1 MSVPGT
7 AIPSP
12 PNSRTT
18 RSVESPRSVLKF
30 TCFTGTNLLGQ
41 ILTQKAIDGD
51 EEDSRVCSTVIS
63 FDPERGSGS
72 SGPSHSS
79 SREFDPEAARRDRDS
94 ASEKRPVAAAA
105 PVAPVAP
112 VAVTLKL
119 ALDFSSIAGP
129 AERAAFEKDLVGD
142 LMSATGESSVS
153 TSYFYTSSVSTSYVY
168 TSKAPV
174 KYK

>member
-1 MSVPGT
+1 V
-7 AIPSP
+7 
-12 PNSRTT
+12 
-18 RSVESPRSVLKF
+18 
-30 TCFTGTNLLGQ
+30 Q

-94 ASEKRPVAAAA
+94 ASETRPVAAVAA
-105 PVAPVAP
+105 

-153 TSYFYTSSVSTSYVY
+153 TLCFC

>member
-1 MSVPGT
+1 M
-7 AIPSP
+7 
-12 PNSRTT
+12 
-18 RSVESPRSVLKF
+18 
-30 TCFTGTNLLGQ
+30 Q

-51 EEDSRVCSTVIS
+51 EEGSRVCSTVIS

-94 ASEKRPVAAAA
+94 ASEKRPVAT
-105 PVAPVAP
+105 VAVVAP

-153 TSYFYTSSVSTSYVY
+153 TLCFC

>member
-30 TCFTGTNLLGQ
+30 TCFTGTKVQ

-51 EEDSRVCSTVIS
+51 EEGSRVCSTVIS

-94 ASEKRPVAAAA
+94 ASEKRPVAT
-105 PVAPVAP
+105 VAVVAP

-129 AERAAFEKDLVGD
+129 AERAAFENDLVGD
-142 LMSATGESSVS
+142 LMSATGESSVNA
-153 TSYFYTSSVSTSYVY
+153 SYFYTSKV
-168 TSKAPV
+168 PV
-174 KYK
+174 KYKQNKR